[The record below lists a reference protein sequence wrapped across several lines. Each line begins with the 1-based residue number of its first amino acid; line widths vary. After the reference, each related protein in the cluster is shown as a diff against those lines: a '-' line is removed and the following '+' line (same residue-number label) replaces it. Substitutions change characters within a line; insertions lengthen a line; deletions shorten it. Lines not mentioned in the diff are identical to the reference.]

1 VPVLSATFWPEP
13 KDPHAQAVL
22 YNAFCVKI
30 PHQAAREGTRQLR
43 PGAVRAQAL
52 LAMTNS

>member
-1 VPVLSATFWPEP
+1 MFWPEP

-52 LAMTNS
+52 LAMTDS